1 MVEINRQDF
10 LLCNCNRFQ
19 LNIARLPVV
28 INKCIANKFIVSKLE
43 QQVKPKKHG
52 SSIFVTPNSI
62 GLKYSL
68 LLLGG
73 SEGEL
78 GHVFLLAYLVYKQKQ
93 R

>member
-52 SSIFVTPNSI
+52 SSIFVTLSSI
-62 GLKYSL
+62 TPYSL